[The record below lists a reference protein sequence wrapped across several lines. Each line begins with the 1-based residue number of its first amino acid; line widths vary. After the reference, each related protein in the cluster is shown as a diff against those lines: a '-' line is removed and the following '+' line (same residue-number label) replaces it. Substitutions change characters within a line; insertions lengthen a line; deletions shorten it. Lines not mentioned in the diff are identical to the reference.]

1 MRRKKLAAIE
11 MSEYSASEYQKYLDA
26 VKLQIGQLR
35 VIVESVRAKQKE
47 RAWLRHKTQG
57 ELDDMKLVD
66 GLVGER
72 TVYRQRGEI
81 PPSAATFQQKPKRLQ
96 YEF

>member
-1 MRRKKLAAIE
+1 MKRKKLEAID
-11 MSEYSASEYQKYLDA
+11 MSEFSHDEYQSYLDA

-35 VIVESVRAKQKE
+35 VIVEAVRAKQKE
-47 RAWLRHKTQG
+47 RTWLKHKTQG

-72 TVYRQRGEI
+72 NVYKQRGEI
-81 PPSAATFQQKPKRLQ
+81 PPNAASFQQKPKRLQ
-96 YEF
+96 